1 MIAGLAEAA
10 PSGGSG
16 TVTLVTGG
24 LLALAAVVSSLTPIF
39 LARRRARKEADAKAA
54 AAAVSSS
61 DLALSGWT
69 TLNAALQQEISR
81 LQGVVD
87 RMQARIDLLSTELES
102 LRKLAMGGGKSP
114 DA

>member
-1 MIAGLAEAA
+1 
-10 PSGGSG
+10 
-16 TVTLVTGG
+16 
-24 LLALAAVVSSLTPIF
+24 
-39 LARRRARKEADAKAA
+39 
-54 AAAVSSS
+54 
-61 DLALSGWT
+61 
-69 TLNAALQQEISR
+69 LQQEISR